1 MTAGTPD
8 VVPMTTQEMQEFAL
22 RCPFHRWL
30 DMRVRSASA
39 DGIEIEVPWRDE
51 IVSNPDRGTI
61 HGGVLA
67 AMLDATA
74 AYAITTRLRRSV
86 PTVDM
91 RTDYHAI
98 AESGQSLTVRGK
110 VVHLGGTLGTA
121 DATVFD
127 AKGALVASAR
137 ATYFVK
143 ERKK

>member
-1 MTAGTPD
+1 MSEHAI
-8 VVPMTTQEMQEFAL
+8 MTTQEMQDFAL

-30 DMRVRSASA
+30 GMRVRSASA
-39 DGIEIEVPWRDE
+39 DSIEIEVPWRDE
-51 IVSNPDRGTI
+51 IVSNPDRRTI

-67 AMLDATA
+67 GMLDATA

-91 RTDYHAI
+91 RTDFHAV
-98 AESGQSLTVRGK
+98 AESGGTLTVHGK
-110 VVHLGGTLGTA
+110 VVSLGRTLGTA

-127 AKGALVASAR
+127 SKGVLVASAR
-137 ATYFVK
+137 ATYFVA